1 MKLSYDP
8 KVDAAYIRLEE
19 GKFEVTTQ
27 QLSEDVAVN
36 YAPDGRIVGIEI
48 LSASKHLFGN
58 KQQPK
63 VILENIQA
71 VTI

>member
-19 GKFEVTTQ
+19 GPFEVTTHE
-27 QLSEDVAVN
+27 LSEDVAIN
-36 YAPDGRIVGIEI
+36 YAPDGRVVGIEI

-58 KQQPK
+58 KKSPQ
-63 VILENIQA
+63 VSLENIQA
-71 VTI
+71 VNQ

>member
-19 GKFEVTTQ
+19 GQFEVTTHE
-27 QLSEDVAVN
+27 LSEDIVIN
-36 YAPDGRIVGIEI
+36 YAPDGRVVGIEI

-58 KQQPK
+58 KKPAQ

-71 VTI
+71 VNQ

>member
-8 KVDAAYIRLEE
+8 VVDAAYIRLEE
-19 GKFEVTTQ
+19 GSFQVTTHE
-27 QLSEDVAVN
+27 LSEDVMIN
-36 YAPDGRIVGIEI
+36 YAPDGRVVGIEI

-58 KQQPK
+58 KKTPQ

-71 VTI
+71 VNQ